1 VMSFVEIATTRELE
15 RGEMKVFN
23 IEGKT
28 ILLARAGDE
37 YYAVDNKCPHLGG
50 DLSQG
55 VLEGVVVTCPVHHS
69 QFDLSSGQVIRWTDW
84 SGLKLSLSKIFKSPR
99 NLKTYP
105 VKLDG
110 DKIMVSLE

>member
-1 VMSFVEIATTRELE
+1 MNFEEIATVNDLEDGQMKMFNVHGRE
-15 RGEMKVFN
+15 
-23 IEGKT
+23 

-37 YYAVDNKCPHLGG
+37 YYAADNKCPHLGG

-55 VLEGVVVTCPVHHS
+55 VLDGVVVTCPVHHS
-69 QFDLSSGQVIRWTDW
+69 QFDLSSGGVIRWTDW
-84 SGLKLSLSKIFKSPR
+84 SGIKLSLSKIFKSPR

-105 VKLDG
+105 VKVEE